1 MFFVDQQK
9 ENPLLIYFWSLIVRA
24 HHLRYFKTNQTH
36 THTHM
41 RFNFSLSSFW
51 SHQLR
56 SNVRRFIEK
65 VMAWQFLFDPRLY
78 SRAFG
83 VCVHVGRERL
93 RRLCFA
99 TQRIRNGARSR
110 CAQISPI
117 FIFNLASIFCH
128 YPISALG
135 ETLAFTMNPVKGFR
149 CCCQI

>member
-36 THTHM
+36 TNTHM

-65 VMAWQFLFDPRLY
+65 VMAWQFLFDPRPY

-83 VCVHVGRERL
+83 VCSCG
-93 RRLCFA
+93 
-99 TQRIRNGARSR
+99 QRTSSAVV
-110 CAQISPI
+110 
-117 FIFNLASIFCH
+117 FCH
-128 YPISALG
+128 ATDSEWGEITMRTDFTDIYLQLGINLLSLSNFSARRNARVHNESG
-135 ETLAFTMNPVKGFR
+135 
-149 CCCQI
+149 